1 MIKKT
6 DIIDF
11 IKQNKEYF
19 RREMYI
25 EKIGIFGS
33 FARGEQ
39 KENSDIDLVIE
50 LAKDT
55 PDIFTV
61 KEKLR
66 NAFTSRFHLDV
77 DIAREKYLK
86 PYAKKIIAHEIEYV
100 E

>member
-1 MIKKT
+1 MIDKK
-6 DIIDF
+6 DLIDF
-11 IKQNKEYF
+11 IRQNKEYF
-19 RREMYI
+19 RRELYV

-33 FARGEQ
+33 FARGDQ
-39 KENSDIDLVIE
+39 KENSDIDLLVE
-50 LAKDT
+50 LGKDT

-86 PYAKKIIAHEIEYV
+86 PYAKKIIAHEVEYIE
-100 E
+100 

>member
-1 MIKKT
+1 MIKKN

-11 IKQNKEYF
+11 IKQNKERF

-33 FARGEQ
+33 FARGDQ
-39 KENSDIDLVIE
+39 KESSDIDLVIE

-66 NAFTSRFHLDV
+66 NAFTNKFHLDV

-86 PYAKKIIAHEIEYV
+86 PYAKKIIANEIEYV

>member
-1 MIKKT
+1 MIDKK
-6 DIIDF
+6 DLIDF
-11 IKQNKEYF
+11 IRQNKEYF
-19 RREMYI
+19 RRELYV

-33 FARGEQ
+33 FARGDQ
-39 KENSDIDLVIE
+39 KENSDIDLVVE
-50 LAKDT
+50 LGKDT

-86 PYAKKIIAHEIEYV
+86 PYAKKMIAHEVEYIE
-100 E
+100 

>member
-1 MIKKT
+1 MIKKE

-19 RREMYI
+19 RLELNV

-33 FARGEQ
+33 FARGDQ
-39 KENSDIDLVIE
+39 KETSDIDLVIE
-50 LAKDT
+50 LGKDT
-55 PDIFTV
+55 PDIFAV

-66 NAFTSRFHLDV
+66 NAFSSRFHLDV

-86 PYAKKIIAHEIEYV
+86 PYAKKIIAREVEYV

>member
-1 MIKKT
+1 MIKKS
-6 DIIDF
+6 DIVEF

-19 RREMYI
+19 RRELYV

-33 FARGEQ
+33 FARGDQ

-50 LAKDT
+50 LLKDT

-86 PYAKKIIAHEIEYV
+86 PYAKKMIVDEVEYIE
-100 E
+100 